1 MSTDTNSVSPSTVDE
16 GILSV
21 CHSSKEKLKGRLAE
35 WEDCVKQHP
44 VKSIAAAV
52 AAGALIHRLPVRSIL
67 AANVKVVGA
76 LLPPALFAYGAAK
89 LCEILQQKGGTP
101 RRTRNLAPLT
111 PIDIGDDPRE
121 SRY

>member
-35 WEDCVKQHP
+35 WEECVKQHP
-44 VKSIAAAV
+44 VKSIVVAV

-67 AANVKVVGA
+67 ASNVKIVGA

-89 LCEILQQKGGTP
+89 VCEILQQKGSAS
-101 RRTRNLAPLT
+101 RRVRNLVPLT
-111 PIDIGDDPRE
+111 PLEGTEQPRE